1 MERLVRNGKQR
12 CLSHRIDEL
21 HLIICCFSTGPSLPA
36 NLLPTLPHIS
46 RILSYLG
53 GLPKSSSHPC
63 SQATHA
69 ALTAAKEGYL
79 ASRREYV
86 SSRGINPIVRE
97 FDHLA
102 EGPMSPG
109 REEEGRRDKC
119 RLIARATEGLMI
131 MIQVGLPPEAHWCEL
146 DAEHKRR
153 LRNSQKKISLN
164 SYSPHLGHPL
174 WSLFSRSLSTL

>member
-1 MERLVRNGKQR
+1 MLKLCREAAEQGPDMERLVRNGKQR

-69 ALTAAKEGYL
+69 ALAAAKEGYL

-119 RLIARATEGLMI
+119 RLIARATEGFMI
-131 MIQVGLPPEAHWCEL
+131 MIQVGSS
-146 DAEHKRR
+146 AEVYGM
-153 LRNSQKKISLN
+153 NSILN
-164 SYSPHLGHPL
+164 SNGGFFTVRKGYP
-174 WSLFSRSLSTL
+174 